1 MQVGPAS
8 IGEKIRGYVLE
19 KVLGQGGMG
28 CVYLAHHE
36 HLQKK
41 VAIKVL
47 DGALTDDQEFISRFF
62 EEARIVNNVKHANI
76 VDIVDFVDTQSPRR
90 VAYIMEYVEGPS
102 LSQALKRHQ
111 FTPEQALNICRQIA
125 GALAAVHK
133 INVVHRDLKPANILL
148 MEAPE
153 TSDYSSFPSIKVV
166 DFGIAKVTDDT
177 SEHKTSTGALMG
189 TPIYMSPEQVASD
202 PVTSKTD
209 VYALGEILFE
219 LVTGEPAFQGE
230 NLNILRQKLAHVPP
244 KLAIDEQVPLRRELL
259 GLVSNCLLPDP
270 ENRPALAEVL
280 EGLNFIQ
287 SKLETE
293 PQAAHR
299 ESLHPNRKNVTK
311 RPTSVMPPARENPFR
326 LWKDQPRKKLPKYA
340 MPALGLL
347 VFVVSGLAGI
357 AYQNQSRTDA
367 IQMEDSETNPTNT
380 RTMSSTVTDETKR
393 SNESL
398 NLQPTRKIATTKT
411 VPKRGRRPKRTK
423 DRRTKTKTFGT
434 LTVEVYSTNGRPL
447 AAQVTIDERKIPK
460 TTPLTIKAR
469 PGKRKIVVQAEGY
482 PPMTRF
488 ATVTQDTKS
497 KVQVIVDL

>member
-76 VDIVDFVDTQSPRR
+76 VDIVDFVDTESPRR

-102 LSQALKRHQ
+102 LSQALKRHD
-111 FTPEQALNICRQIA
+111 FTPVQALNICRQIA

-148 MEAPE
+148 MEEPE
-153 TSDYSSFPSIKVV
+153 KSDYSSFPSVKVV
-166 DFGIAKVTDDT
+166 DFGIAKVNDDT
-177 SEHKTSTGALMG
+177 SEHKTTTGALMG

-244 KLAIDEQVPLRRELL
+244 KLAMNEHVPLRRELL
-259 GLVSNCLLPDP
+259 GLVGNCLLPDP
-270 ENRPALAEVL
+270 KNRPALAEVL

-287 SKLETE
+287 SKLEAE
-293 PQAAHR
+293 PTLLER
-299 ESLHPNRKNVTK
+299 DSLHPNRRTVTK

-326 LWKDQPRKKLPKYA
+326 QWMNQPRKKPPKFL
-340 MPALGLL
+340 MPIVAFL
-347 VFVVSGLAGI
+347 VFVVSGLFGI
-357 AYQNQSRTDA
+357 AYQSQNRTSPIEVAPTIANSKTATTAVTKSTKADSRPAPDTKENKLSDKA
-367 IQMEDSETNPTNT
+367 DSPAAT
-380 RTMSSTVTDETKR
+380 RPRRSKRIRDRRKR
-393 SNESL
+393 S
-398 NLQPTRKIATTKT
+398 RA
-411 VPKRGRRPKRTK
+411 
-423 DRRTKTKTFGT
+423 FGT
-434 LTVEVYSTNGRPL
+434 LTIEAYTTAGRQL
-447 AAQVTIDERKIPK
+447 SAKVTIDGRVIPTK
-460 TTPLTIKAR
+460 TPVTIKAR
-469 PGKRKIVVQAEGY
+469 PGKRKITVHAQGY
-482 PPMTRF
+482 PPISKA

>member
-41 VAIKVL
+41 VAIKIL

-90 VAYIMEYVEGPS
+90 VAYIMEYVHGPS
-102 LSQALKRHQ
+102 LSQALKRHK
-111 FTPEQALNICRQIA
+111 FTPVQALNICRQIA
-125 GALAAVHK
+125 GALDAVHE

-148 MEAPE
+148 MEAPDE
-153 TSDYSSFPSIKVV
+153 SDYSSFPSVKVV

-244 KLAIDEQVPLRRELL
+244 KLAIDEEVPLRRELL

-270 ENRPALAEVL
+270 VNRPALAEVL

-287 SKLETE
+287 SKLESA
-293 PQAAHR
+293 PAATRHD
-299 ESLHPNRKNVTK
+299 SLHPNRQTVTK
-311 RPTSVMPPARENPFR
+311 RPTSVMPPPRENPFR
-326 LWKDQPRKKLPKYA
+326 MLARQPRKKLPKYA
-340 MPALGLL
+340 MPVIALL
-347 VFVVSGLAGI
+347 VFIISGLFGI
-357 AYQNQSRTDA
+357 AYQNNKRTSQIIA
-367 IQMEDSETNPTNT
+367 TPAVIET
-380 RTMSSTVTDETKR
+380 RTTTTAPATENTKPLLKVPQITTQKR
-393 SNESL
+393 DD
-398 NLQPTRKIATTKT
+398 TRLD
-411 VPKRGRRPKRTK
+411 KRKRRAKKPR
-423 DRRTKTKTFGT
+423 DRRRKSNTFGT
-434 LTVEVYSTNGRPL
+434 LTIEAYTTAGRQL
-447 AAQVTIDERKIPK
+447 SAKVTIDGRALPRK
-460 TTPLTIKAR
+460 TPITIKAR
-469 PGKRKIVVQAEGY
+469 PGKRKITVQASGY
-482 PPMTRF
+482 PPISKA